1 MLFASWADRAKVFLY
16 NLDDLAMIAEGNL
29 AQRRAE
35 VAKCRAI
42 LTERTAALW
51 PQVAPYL
58 QPGDNGTA
66 PR

>member
-16 NLDDLAMIAEGNL
+16 NLDDLATIAEGNL

-35 VAKCRAI
+35 VAKCRVI

-51 PQVAPYL
+51 PQVAHYL
-58 QPGDNGTA
+58 QPGDNGTT